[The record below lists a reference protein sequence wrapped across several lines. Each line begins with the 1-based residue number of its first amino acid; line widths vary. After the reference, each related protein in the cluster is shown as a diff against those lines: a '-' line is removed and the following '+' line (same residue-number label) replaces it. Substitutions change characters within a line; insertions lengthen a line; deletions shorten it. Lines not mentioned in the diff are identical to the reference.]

1 MYPTLQFELSFPIIL
16 MQHHSSFVTL
26 DETLVE
32 SMLSYVKVGCM
43 FDGWA
48 DGQAFPPFAR

>member
-32 SMLSYVKVGCM
+32 SMLSYVKIRCM